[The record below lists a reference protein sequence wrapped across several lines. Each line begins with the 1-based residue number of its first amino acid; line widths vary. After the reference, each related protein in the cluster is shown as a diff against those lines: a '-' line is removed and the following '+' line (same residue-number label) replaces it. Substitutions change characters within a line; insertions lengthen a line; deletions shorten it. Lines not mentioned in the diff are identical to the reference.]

1 MQNKILLIDDE
12 SSFRRTM
19 SLSLTQ
25 RGYDTEPCE
34 NGVCGLKKMELLMK
48 NNEAPAAVVIDI
60 QLPDINGEKLAKTI
74 KLKYPDIP
82 IILITGYA
90 DKLNPEEIE
99 NLNVKTLLIKP
110 FSADD
115 LTAQFEEILKERI
128 TPKVEVSY
136 EAQKAKSESAY
147 ALLKLEDNADF
158 FETFRKLYYMDNIL
172 YCDATKGE
180 YDIILLIQNDSL
192 NELRDI
198 GLNRILNVKGVKE
211 VDFLEVREP
220 VLDDSTN
227 SAINAVEDAMS
238 KTYNSNIAENK
249 RDLANRVCSY
259 VLVELEREKLDKIY
273 PTLLLNENVVYCDY
287 TTGKYNLVLMI
298 YGNHFGQIDKIINEK
313 IINLDGILKVKEYPI
328 INIFEM

>member
-1 MQNKILLIDDE
+1 
-12 SSFRRTM
+12 
-19 SLSLTQ
+19 
-25 RGYDTEPCE
+25 
-34 NGVCGLKKMELLMK
+34 MELLMK
-48 NNEAPAAVVIDI
+48 NNEPPAAVVIDI

-74 KLKYPDIP
+74 KFKYPNIP

-90 DKLNPEEIE
+90 DKLNPEEVE

-115 LTAQFEEILKERI
+115 LATQFEEILI
-128 TPKVEVSY
+128 NQTTPEIEASY
-136 EAQKAKSESAY
+136 ETQKAKSESAY
-147 ALLKLEDNADF
+147 ALLKLEDSADF
-158 FETFRKLYYMDNIL
+158 FETYRKLFYMDNIL

-180 YDIILLIQNDSL
+180 YDIILLIQNDNL
-192 NELRDI
+192 NDLRDI

-220 VLDDSTN
+220 ILDDSTN
-227 SAINAVEDAMS
+227 SAINAVEDATS
-238 KTYNSNIAENK
+238 KTYNSNIAENR

-273 PTLLLNENVVYCDY
+273 PTLLLNENTVYCDY